1 MSHIHIPDGVMPLW
15 LILLGWIGAACLLG
29 WAAKRLGREDTRRC
43 VPRIGVIAA
52 VMLVAMSIEFVPI
65 GYHMN
70 LTVVAGIMAGPA
82 LGIVA
87 AFVVVLILAFFG
99 HGGITV
105 VGLNTLVIGA
115 ECVLG
120 WLLFRV
126 LLRTLGARVKSPG
139 MLAGAATVLTLMVTT
154 SLLIGI
160 VALSQADVHMH
171 ATVLEQSRS
180 PLAEGVL
187 RNAFIGG
194 EHEHATQKTNLTA
207 FALLTYGLGAIGWVI
222 EALVS
227 GVIVQFVAHVRG
239 DLIPN
244 PDREES
250 ACEKNGAGATPF

>member
-15 LILLGWIGAACLLG
+15 LVLLGWIGAACLLG
-29 WAAKRLGREDTRRC
+29 WATRRLRRQDTRRS
-43 VPRIGVIAA
+43 VPRAGVIAA

-87 AFVVVLILAFFG
+87 AFVVVLILALFG

-105 VGLNTLVIGA
+105 AGLNTLVIGA

-126 LLRTLGARVKSPG
+126 LMRALGARVKSPG
-139 MLAGAATVLTLMVTT
+139 VLAGAATVLTLIVTT

-160 VALSQADVHMH
+160 VALSQADVHIH

-187 RNAFIGG
+187 RNTLIGG
-194 EHEHATQKTNLTA
+194 GHEHAARKMNLAA
-207 FALLTYGLGAIGWVI
+207 FALLTYGLGAIGWFI

-227 GVIVQFVAHVRG
+227 GVIIQFVAQVRR
-239 DLIPN
+239 DFI
-244 PDREES
+244 
-250 ACEKNGAGATPF
+250 

>member
-29 WAAKRLGREDTRRC
+29 WATRRLGRRDIRQS
-43 VPRIGVIAA
+43 VPRVGVMAA
-52 VMLVAMSIEFVPI
+52 AMLVAMSTEFVPI

-70 LTVVAGIMAGPA
+70 LTVVAGIMVGPA

-87 AFVVVLILAFFG
+87 AFIVVLILALFG

-126 LLRTLGARVKSPG
+126 LTWGLGARIKSPG
-139 MLAGAATVLTLMVTT
+139 VLAGAATVLTLIVTT

-160 VALSQADVHMH
+160 VALSQADVHIH
-171 ATVLEQSRS
+171 ATALEQSQS

-187 RNAFIGG
+187 RNTFVGG
-194 EHEHATQKTNLTA
+194 EHEHVTQKMNMAA

-222 EALVS
+222 EAFIS
-227 GVIVQFVAHVRG
+227 GVIVQFIARVRR
-239 DLIPN
+239 DLIFEPG
-244 PDREES
+244 REEG
-250 ACEKNGAGATPF
+250 ACETNGAGAPPS